1 MANVTFTIPDS
12 KIQYFVDAYGH
23 DYDEK
28 VASGEIDGGS
38 TTKAQY
44 AKEQA
49 FKFLAS
55 YPRKFHK
62 QQQVNQITEI
72 DISQE

>member
-1 MANVTFTIPDS
+1 MAQVTFTIPDN

-55 YPRKFHK
+55 YPKKWHK
-62 QQQVNQITEI
+62 QQEVNNISEI
-72 DISQE
+72 DITK